1 MSLFRNTK
9 KDIESK
15 NTSVISTSVNQ
26 TPVYKTANTM
36 GVRKTHVYYNK
47 IQTPLTASKH
57 SFEEAEGKHDFEK
70 AEGLIEWLTGALAL
84 IGSAA
89 AAGVG
94 SDDTKQLFVEPEG
107 RPLIDYIKYTTE
119 YGGVAGETLYVD
131 EQRDIDILRD
141 TLTMNGEDE
150 KTVSAAVEAVQ
161 AEFDKLPKNQRGKDL
176 QEEQKVELP
185 DYSSELPDYSSLITT
200 SPLSMPLPPA
210 VDLPPAANLPSTT
223 PAKKKINLD
232 IAISKKTS
240 KNTSKKTRPVPPAAP
255 KKKEL
260 PFNPTPPSDTK
271 NDDKLTEINSTS
283 GQDNSTSGPAGATV
297 KTSGPAD
304 AIDSEQA
311 ERLYA
316 RLYAGK
322 KQQDKDKGEGKKTG
336 KISGP
341 GNPATE
347 PYLTPTVGA
356 AVGVSVVIGGVAYYN
371 YGEKKLITTR
381 KLKIANVM
389 KLVQSIPAGYGIT
402 QKEKKFL
409 LERISKFQKYY
420 NNLPFNDDTM
430 SVVRRAAMS
439 RLRALSKEIRHF
451 LAFEARHIRQWKKM
465 EISALN
471 LAEKTIREAGE
482 DGAGFEGDEW
492 QKLREEFLKAQE
504 QGKED
509 ISSRLEHWDEKLR
522 PVMDEHDE
530 LEKEIKILN
539 KEFQKAH
546 TGFKSIDKRTK
557 LPEEEKRREAF
568 RKELREKYAAIEEKL
583 KKLPLADEKRLKKE
597 IRLPPRPTVKRT
609 QSRPSRPS
617 TKTKT

>member
-70 AEGLIEWLTGALAL
+70 AEGLMEWLTAALSL

-89 AAGVG
+89 AAGG
-94 SDDTKQLFVEPEG
+94 GTEDTRQLFVEPEG
-107 RPLIDYIKYTTE
+107 LPLIDYIKYTTD
-119 YGGVAGETLYVD
+119 VAGRTFYVD

-141 TLTMNGEDE
+141 TLTMNGQDE

-161 AEFDKLPKNQRGKDL
+161 AEFNKLPKNQRGKDL

-185 DYSSELPDYSSLITT
+185 DYSSLITT
-200 SPLSMPLPPA
+200 SPFPMPLPPA
-210 VDLPPAANLPSTT
+210 ADLPPATNLPSTT
-223 PAKKKINLD
+223 PAKKKFNLN
-232 IAISKKTS
+232 IVPKKTS

-304 AIDSEQA
+304 AIDSDQA
-311 ERLYA
+311 ERLSA

-322 KQQDKDKGEGKKTG
+322 KPQDKDKGEGKKTG
-336 KISGP
+336 KTSVP

-356 AVGVSVVIGGVAYYN
+356 AVGVSAVIGGVAYYA

-402 QKEKKFL
+402 QKEKSFL

-451 LAFEARHIRQWKKM
+451 LAFEARHIRQWQKM

-504 QGKED
+504 QGQED

-568 RKELREKYAAIEEKL
+568 RKELREKYAAIEDKL

-597 IRLPPRPTVKRT
+597 IQLPQRR
-609 QSRPSRPS
+609 R
-617 TKTKT
+617 